1 MKRGNTKVKNEKY
14 WSKLVIGAICMM
26 AVATV
31 PTRVNAETLPEE
43 KDTIECRQLATG
55 EYPKVL

>member
-1 MKRGNTKVKNEKY
+1 MRSIGQ
-14 WSKLVIGAICMM
+14 KLVIGAICMM

-43 KDTIECRQLATG
+43 KG
-55 EYPKVL
+55 YY